1 MSRGTIVLAECSA
14 TQGNANTVA
23 RRILERLPPG
33 DSRQSYTQDRHLFHI
48 LSEEGLTF
56 LCMADE
62 GMGRRVPFA
71 FLEEVRG
78 RFTQAYGSAALTALA
93 YAYNTEFSR
102 ILHQHMVRAQP
113 SHPVRSCWQRRS
125 CLRQRP
131 TPPQEYFSFNP
142 NADVI
147 NRVRGEVNEVKSVM
161 VENIEKVLDRGEKI
175 ELLIDKT
182 DQLQGDAFAFRRNT
196 RKLKREMWWR
206 NFRLAMGIGL
216 GVVLL
221 IYFVAALACG
231 AKLNHC

>member
-1 MSRGTIVLAECSA
+1 MIFRS
-14 TQGNANTVA
+14 
-23 RRILERLPPG
+23 
-33 DSRQSYTQDRHLFHI
+33 
-48 LSEEGLTF
+48 
-56 LCMADE
+56 
-62 GMGRRVPFA
+62 PFA
-71 FLEEVRG
+71 LAKV
-78 RFTQAYGSAALTALA
+78 TGSETRAA
-93 YAYNTEFSR
+93 
-102 ILHQHMVRAQP
+102 HQCQKFFGAP
-113 SHPVRSCWQRRS
+113 
-125 CLRQRP
+125 
-131 TPPQEYFSFNP
+131 PPQEYFSFNP